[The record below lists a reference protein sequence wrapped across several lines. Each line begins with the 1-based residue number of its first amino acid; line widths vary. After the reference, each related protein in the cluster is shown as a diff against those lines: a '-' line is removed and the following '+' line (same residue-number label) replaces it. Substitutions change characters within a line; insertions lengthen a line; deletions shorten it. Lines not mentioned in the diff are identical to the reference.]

1 MNAYIVYQN
10 KKPFLRKIPIPFSK
24 QKTLLPRGKLLI
36 QVHYSSLNPA
46 DYKTS
51 DGEQDSLVNF
61 QYPRVLGFDF
71 AGKVVKTCEN
81 SKFQVGDAV
90 FGMIQGLPNYQ
101 TGTLSEFTL
110 IDESICSK
118 CPSSL
123 SFKECAAIPLVGIT
137 SIKAL
142 DICRLEKGERIL
154 ILGGSGGVGTM
165 AIQLAKHVYKASHI
179 TTTASTPE
187 KISTC
192 YELGADEVM
201 NYKSVDYL
209 QVLFQE
215 KVQFDVILDCVGS
228 ASKAMKLLS
237 PKGRLC
243 SIVVSPTSQ
252 AIRQWVFE
260 QKMEN
265 QLKCCLYKIIWSNW
279 GAHLLEFFNGAKTLK
294 SKGTYHHVIGGGNGE
309 IMKRLYG
316 YLETKKIKPVI
327 GKELTLNEIEHGFQL
342 LRNGGVLGKIVISV
356 LNQRSLSLKD
366 DIKSVGKTRTPIIN
380 TKPM

>member
-24 QKTLLPRGKLLI
+24 QKTLPHGKLLI
-36 QVHYSSLNPA
+36 QIHYASLNPA
-46 DYKTS
+46 DYKTA
-51 DGEQDSLVNF
+51 DGEHDRLINF

-101 TGTLSEFTL
+101 TGTLAEFTL

-179 TTTASTPE
+179 TTTASTPQ
-187 KISTC
+187 KISAC
-192 YELGADEVM
+192 YKLGADLVM
-201 NYKSVDYL
+201 NYKSMDYL
-209 QVLFQE
+209 QILFQQ
-215 KVQFDVILDCVGS
+215 KQQFDVILDCVGS
-228 ASKAMKLLS
+228 ASRAMKLLA

-243 SIVVSPTSQ
+243 SIVVSPTSH

-265 QLKCCLYKIIWSNW
+265 QLKCCLYKIIWSEW
-279 GAHLLEFFNGAKTLK
+279 GAYLLEFFNGAKTLK
-294 SKGTYHHVIGGGNGE
+294 SNGIYHHVIGGGNGV
-309 IMKRLYG
+309 IMKRLFN

-366 DIKSVGKTRTPIIN
+366 DIKSVGKTRIPIIN